1 MDSKEL
7 SKIIK
12 DNGIVGAGG
21 AGFPTYMK
29 IDERA
34 QTILLNCAECEPLLK
49 LHRQLLQTHAEE
61 ILETFQLVADTV
73 GAERAI
79 VGIKE
84 VYKDTVAALKECIHK
99 FPKVSLHLLDS
110 VYPMGD
116 EVVLIYEATGKVVRP
131 GGLPIE
137 EGIAVFN
144 V

>member
-49 LHRQLLQTHAEE
+49 LHRQLLQRHAEE

-73 GAERAI
+73 GAKGRLSELKKN
-79 VGIKE
+79 IK
-84 VYKDTVAALKECIHK
+84 TLW
-99 FPKVSLHLLDS
+99 
-110 VYPMGD
+110 
-116 EVVLIYEATGKVVRP
+116 RP
-131 GGLPIE
+131 
-137 EGIAVFN
+137 
-144 V
+144 